1 VAIKLLGLGFIV
13 LFIFLIL
20 IFAFLDRKD
29 ARFLLREIPAYQ
41 RLKRE
46 ISLAVEG
53 GKKLHLTLGRG
64 GITDIRAGSGFI
76 GLSMLHRISRTVA
89 VSDHPPVVSSGEA
102 LISILARD
110 TIKNAFTSAGAEQ
123 FFDPNQSR
131 LSGLTPFAYAAGAM
145 PVVLEDKISVDVLAG
160 SFGAEVGLIIDAA
173 EQSQGVVL
181 GGSDN
186 LSAQA
191 VMYASVQDP
200 LIGEELYASGAYL
213 QSGPWQRTSIRVQDL
228 MRWVLVGALLAGAV
242 LKIAGV
248 L

>member
-1 VAIKLLGLGFIV
+1 MLIKLLGLGFIV
-13 LFIFLIL
+13 LFILLIL
-20 IFAFLDRKD
+20 IFAYLDRKG
-29 ARFLLREIPAYQ
+29 ARFLLREIPAYR

-46 ISLAVEG
+46 IGLAVEG
-53 GKKLHLTLGRG
+53 GKKLHLILGRG
-64 GITDIRAGSGFI
+64 GIADIRAGSGFI
-76 GLSMLHRISRTVA
+76 GLSMLHRISRTVS

-102 LISILARD
+102 LISILAQD
-110 TIKNAFTSAGAEQ
+110 TMKNTFTSVGAEQ
-123 FFDPNQSR
+123 LFDPNQSR

-160 SFGAEVGLIIDAA
+160 SFGAEVGLITDAA
-173 EQSQGVVL
+173 EQSQGVAL

-191 VMYASVQDP
+191 VMYASMQDP

-213 QSGPWQRTSIRVQDL
+213 QNGPWQRTSIRVQDL